1 MKLVNE
7 FISGVPIEQ
16 DLIFEVE
23 VTKLSKNLAFTE
35 AIIKD
40 SKTLQPLAKGGNVM
54 ALPAEK
60 SPNL

>member
-1 MKLVNE
+1 M
-7 FISGVPIEQ
+7 
-16 DLIFEVE
+16 IFEVE